1 VARARV
7 KGRVS
12 CSTDGVE
19 HDHPV
24 SDQALN
30 PRTLAR
36 GDGAI
41 VVDGVPIARWRDI
54 PADEQPHVDREV
66 RRWMERL
73 QSIAKGGIPREERMR
88 RERDALRLIPLV
100 LDMLPEAPE
109 EPHID
114 LPIAKDI
121 VAYWYFRSR

>member
-1 VARARV
+1 M

-12 CSTDGVE
+12 CATPGVE
-19 HDHPV
+19 HDDLVH
-24 SDQALN
+24 DQALN
-30 PRTLAR
+30 PRTLVR

-41 VVDGVPIARWRDI
+41 VIDGVPVARWRDL
-54 PADEQPHVDREV
+54 PPDEQPHVEREV

-88 RERDALRLIPLV
+88 RERDALRLVPML
-100 LDMLPEAPE
+100 LEMLPDAPE

-121 VAYWYFRSR
+121 VAFWHFRNE

>member
-1 VARARV
+1 V

-12 CSTDGVE
+12 CATAGVE
-19 HDHPV
+19 HDHLV
-24 SDQALN
+24 RDQALN
-30 PRTLAR
+30 PRTIAR

-41 VVDGVPIARWRDI
+41 VIDAVPIARWRDI
-54 PADEQPHVDREV
+54 PADELPHVEREV

-73 QSIAKGGIPREERMR
+73 QSVAQGGIPREERLR
-88 RERDALRLIPLV
+88 RERDALRLVPMV
-100 LDMLPEAPE
+100 LEMLPEAPD

-121 VAYWYFRSR
+121 VAYWYFRAR

>member
-1 VARARV
+1 V

-12 CSTDGVE
+12 CATAGVE
-19 HDHPV
+19 HDHLV
-24 SDQALN
+24 RDQPLN
-30 PRTLAR
+30 PRTLVR

-41 VVDGVPIARWRDI
+41 AIDGIAVARWRDI
-54 PADEQPHVDREV
+54 PSDEQPHVEREV

-88 RERDALRLIPLV
+88 REREALRLVPLL
-100 LDMLPEAPE
+100 LDMLPDAPE

-121 VAYWYFRSR
+121 VAFWYFRAR

>member
-1 VARARV
+1 MR
-7 KGRVS
+7 
-12 CSTDGVE
+12 
-19 HDHPV
+19 
-24 SDQALN
+24 DQLLN

-41 VVDGVPIARWRDI
+41 VIDGVLIARWRDI
-54 PADEQPHVDREV
+54 PADERPHVEREV

-73 QSIAKGGIPREERMR
+73 QSVAQGGIPREERLR
-88 RERDALRLIPLV
+88 RERDALRLVPMLLDV
-100 LDMLPEAPE
+100 LPDAPE

-121 VAYWYFRSR
+121 VAYWHFGVR

>member
-1 VARARV
+1 M

-12 CSTDGVE
+12 CATDGVE
-19 HDHPV
+19 HDHEV
-24 SDQALN
+24 HDQALN
-30 PRTLAR
+30 PRTLVR

-41 VVDGVPIARWRDI
+41 VIDGVPVARWRDI
-54 PADEQPHVDREV
+54 PSDEQPHVDREV

-73 QSIAKGGIPREERMR
+73 QSIAKGGIPREERIR
-88 RERDALRLIPLV
+88 RERDALRLVPMLV
-100 LDMLPEAPE
+100 DMLPDAPE

-121 VAYWYFRSR
+121 VAYWHFSRR

>member
-1 VARARV
+1 M

-12 CSTDGVE
+12 CATAGVE

-24 SDQALN
+24 HDQALN
-30 PRTLAR
+30 PRTRVRA
-36 GDGAI
+36 DGAI
-41 VVDGVPIARWRDI
+41 VIDGVPIAHWRDI
-54 PADEQPHVDREV
+54 PSDELPHVEREV

-73 QSIAKGGIPREERMR
+73 QSIAKGGVPREERMR
-88 RERDALRLIPLV
+88 RERDALRLVPLL
-100 LDMLPEAPE
+100 LDMLPDAPE

-121 VAYWYFRSR
+121 VAYWYFRAQ

>member
-1 VARARV
+1 M
-7 KGRVS
+7 KGRVP
-12 CSTDGVE
+12 CATAGVA

-24 SDQALN
+24 PDQPLN

-41 VVDGVPIARWRDI
+41 VIDGVPIARWRDI
-54 PADEQPHVDREV
+54 PTDERPHVEREV

-73 QSIAKGGIPREERMR
+73 QSVAQGGIPREERLR
-88 RERDALRLIPLV
+88 RERDALRLLPMLLDV
-100 LDMLPEAPE
+100 LPDAPE

-121 VAYWYFRSR
+121 VAYWHFRDD

>member
-1 VARARV
+1 V

-12 CSTDGVE
+12 CATDGVE

-24 SDQALN
+24 RDQPIN
-30 PRTLAR
+30 PRTLVR
-36 GDGAI
+36 EDGAI
-41 VVDGVPIARWRDI
+41 VIDGIPVARWRDI
-54 PADEQPHVDREV
+54 PPDEQPHVDREV

-73 QSIAKGGIPREERMR
+73 QSIAKGGIPREERLR
-88 RERDALRLIPLV
+88 RERDALRLVPMLV
-100 LDMLPEAPE
+100 DMVPDAPE

-121 VAYWYFRSR
+121 VAYWYFRAR

>member
-1 VARARV
+1 V

-12 CSTDGVE
+12 CATDGVE
-19 HDHPV
+19 HDHEV
-24 SDQALN
+24 HDQALN
-30 PRTLAR
+30 PRTLVR

-41 VVDGVPIARWRDI
+41 VIDGVPVARWRDI
-54 PADEQPHVDREV
+54 PSDEQPHVDREV

-73 QSIAKGGIPREERMR
+73 QSIAKGGIPREERIR
-88 RERDALRLIPLV
+88 RERDALRLVPMLV
-100 LDMLPEAPE
+100 DMLPDAPE

-121 VAYWYFRSR
+121 VAYWHFRAR

>member
-1 VARARV
+1 M

-12 CSTDGVE
+12 CATAAVE
-19 HDHPV
+19 HDDLVH
-24 SDQALN
+24 DQALN
-30 PRTLAR
+30 PRTLVR

-41 VVDGVPIARWRDI
+41 VIDGVPIARWRDI
-54 PADEQPHVDREV
+54 PPDEQPHVEREV
-66 RRWMERL
+66 RRWVERL

-88 RERDALRLIPLV
+88 REREALRLVPLLLDV
-100 LDMLPEAPE
+100 LPDAPE

-121 VAYWYFRSR
+121 VAYWYFRAQ

>member
-1 VARARV
+1 V

-12 CSTDGVE
+12 CATGGVD
-19 HDHPV
+19 HDHRV
-24 SDQALN
+24 HDQALN
-30 PRTLAR
+30 PRTLVQ

-41 VVDGVPIARWRDI
+41 LIDRVPVARWRDI
-54 PADEQPHVDREV
+54 PSDELPHVEREV

-88 RERDALRLIPLV
+88 RERDALRLVPML
-100 LDMLPEAPE
+100 LDMVPDAPE

-114 LPIAKDI
+114 LSIAKDI
-121 VAYWYFRSR
+121 VAFWYFRAR